1 MAANT
6 FDALEAARALEAAGM
21 DRQQAEATAEQLRF
35 AAGADRDQLATK
47 ADLDQ
52 LRTATKA
59 DLARLETKIE
69 NAVNRMLIAQL
80 AIAGLLFAALKLF

>member
-21 DRQQAEATAEQLRF
+21 ERRQAEATAEQLRF

-47 ADLDQ
+47 GDLGQ
-52 LRTATKA
+52 LRVEMKA
-59 DLARLETKIE
+59 AIA
-69 NAVNRMLIAQL
+69 NGVNRMLFAQL
-80 AIAGLLFAALKLF
+80 ATAGLLFAALKLF

>member
-1 MAANT
+1 MADST

-21 DRQQAEATAEQLRF
+21 ERRQAEAAAEQLRF

-52 LRTATKA
+52 LRTATQA
-59 DLARLETKIE
+59 DLA